1 MLRLQVSYDLLDT
14 YPGGPYKSRGGS
26 IKKTR
31 FVEEEEVEDDE
42 DEDEDQVLYPSF
54 LEAQSTDTAIVA
66 EAYVESEYLMVN
78 LEWDTS
84 IHSQGRCATEAVES
98 GGVGACQVYVVV
110 R

>member
-42 DEDEDQVLYPSF
+42 DEDEDQVHFSSI
-54 LEAQSTDTAIVA
+54 LEAQSPNTLKMA
-66 EAYVESEYLMVN
+66 EAYADTES
-78 LEWDTS
+78 
-84 IHSQGRCATEAVES
+84 
-98 GGVGACQVYVVV
+98 
-110 R
+110 